1 MSTINRKHVKN
12 AYTNNSPYGSGTSY
26 YPWRRRN
33 SFDQSRAGYPSDFIP
48 RKICQVCGE
57 EFRVIDN
64 EGFTTWDIS
73 VCRQCICSLVRD
85 KVAENKRRKELEETE
100 FNARLDDISTQ

>member
-1 MSTINRKHVKN
+1 MSTINRKHVN
-12 AYTNNSPYGSGTSY
+12 NSSTNNSPYGTGDAY
-26 YPWRRRN
+26 YSWRLRN
-33 SFDQSRAGYPSDFIP
+33 RFSDRNTYPSDFIP

-85 KVAENKRRKELEETE
+85 KVAENKRREELEETE

>member
-1 MSTINRKHVKN
+1 MSTVNRKYVKN
-12 AYTNNSPYGSGTSY
+12 ASINNSPYGLRNPNY
-26 YPWRRRN
+26 QWRRRN
-33 SFDQSRAGYPSDFIP
+33 SFDRTRTDYPSDFVP
-48 RKICQVCGE
+48 RKLCQVCGE

-64 EGFTTWDIS
+64 EGFTSWDIS

-85 KVAENKRRKELEETE
+85 KVADNKRLAELKETE